1 MMVVAKSLISSV
13 IIYSVQSVIV
23 ASIKRAARVLIKAI
37 AGIAVLVFIVA
48 NPIGDNSGIAF
59 IASIIVLVACG
70 VAWAMLEVFDGPEE
84 GPKDTSQMEK

>member
-1 MMVVAKSLISSV
+1 MARATYGVEIRPLLVAT
-13 IIYSVQSVIV
+13 
-23 ASIKRAARVLIKAI
+23 IKRAARVVIKAI

-70 VAWAMLEVFDGPEE
+70 VAWAMLEVFGGPEE
-84 GPKDTSQMEK
+84 ESEDTSQTDK